1 MPCRRGVPREP
12 DTSREVRMK
21 GLTKRQ
27 QQILA
32 YIGQHTG
39 EHGYPPTV
47 REIALFMGI
56 KSPNGVNDHLHALE
70 KKGFLV
76 RDEKKSRGLTLKIA
90 APPSPPPKPEVQSE
104 LIRIPIIGQVA
115 AGVPILAEQNVS
127 DTMQLDRRLLGRH
140 GSLFGLRIRG
150 TSMIED
156 GIFEGDYVFVRPQS
170 TAKRGE
176 IVVALIDGE
185 ATVKR
190 FYHEGDRIRLQPAN
204 ANMSP
209 IIIREGTK
217 EVRIL
222 GVVVHSFRSF

>member
-1 MPCRRGVPREP
+1 
-12 DTSREVRMK
+12 MK

-32 YIGQHTG
+32 YIGQHSS

-47 REIALFMGI
+47 REIAQYMGI

-70 KKGFLV
+70 KKGFLI
-76 RDEKKSRGLTLKIA
+76 RNEKKSRGLTIKA
-90 APPSPPPKPEVQSE
+90 HAPTPPPPKQEIQSE
-104 LIRIPIIGQVA
+104 MVRVPVIGQVA
-115 AGVPILAEQNVS
+115 AGSPILAEQNIT
-127 DTMQLDRRLLGRH
+127 DTLQLDRRLLGRH
-140 GSLFGLRIRG
+140 GGLFGLRIRG
-150 TSMIED
+150 TSMIDD
-156 GIFEGDYVFVRPQS
+156 GIFDGDYVFVRPQS

-176 IVVALIDGE
+176 IVVAMIDGE

-204 ANMSP
+204 STMMP